1 MCGTTF
7 VARFYL
13 VVAVVA
19 TCIVDTYNLVVAC
32 DSDVRECE
40 IIARVSWVNRNDA
53 CGRNGI
59 QCTSGV
65 VEDIDVCSTVCL
77 VGEHEC
83 RVSVLDSTFDGT
95 FDACSEIH
103 YVQCL
108 HIELLWYGSVCR
120 LLWIWIIFEVSVRI
134 YPTFSF
140 QEDERIGSLVCFNL
154 YGLVFAV
161 ERFVSFHSSHQF
173 VCTRLQVREVEETVV
188 VLVHSIGR
196 DFFACLCA
204 QCNHSAVERSP
215 LVVGISS
222 PLEHLVCEALVLIF
236 HSTKDITF
244 FLWLSLVEV
253 HNTAVVADTLLLAIV
268 AVECAV
274 ASRLIGVEES
284 LYEEARNT
292 MVQYTE
298 VTCISLTT

>member
-1 MCGTTF
+1 M
-7 VARFYL
+7 
-13 VVAVVA
+13 
-19 TCIVDTYNLVVAC
+19 
-32 DSDVRECE
+32 
-40 IIARVSWVNRNDA
+40 
-53 CGRNGI
+53 
-59 QCTSGV
+59 
-65 VEDIDVCSTVCL
+65 
-77 VGEHEC
+77 
-83 RVSVLDSTFDGT
+83 
-95 FDACSEIH
+95 
-103 YVQCL
+103 
-108 HIELLWYGSVCR
+108 
-120 LLWIWIIFEVSVRI
+120 
-134 YPTFSF
+134 
-140 QEDERIGSLVCFNL
+140 
-154 YGLVFAV
+154 
-161 ERFVSFHSSHQF
+161 
-173 VCTRLQVREVEETVV
+173 
-188 VLVHSIGR
+188 VHSIGR

-215 LVVGISS
+215 LVVGVSC

-244 FLWLSLVEV
+244 LLWLSLVEV